1 MNDFIIRTEELEED
15 QLKELYVESED
26 DKKIGEWE
34 NHFFLKYLKCSCLR
48 ILKRIE
54 SFRFFLLLGVL
65 L

>member
-26 DKKIGEWE
+26 DKKILKSLKSQSPV
-34 NHFFLKYLKCSCLR
+34 FL